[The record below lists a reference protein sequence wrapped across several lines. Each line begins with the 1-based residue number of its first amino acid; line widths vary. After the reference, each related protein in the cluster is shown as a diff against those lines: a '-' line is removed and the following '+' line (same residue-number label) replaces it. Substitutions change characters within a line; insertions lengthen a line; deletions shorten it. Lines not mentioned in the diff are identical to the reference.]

1 MQSVYMTMLN
11 LLCLHGPDRWA
22 DVRDLLDDMSRHG
35 IALVRRRI
43 YLHIERERE
52 RDLYIYIYVYLY
64 IYMYT

>member
-43 YLHIERERE
+43 YLHI
-52 RDLYIYIYVYLY
+52 
-64 IYMYT
+64 